1 VPLPPTELDRKLAAF
16 LKKQRGAMSYSAFA
30 KKVGL
35 TPSSLFRLENGEQSI
50 TLGRLHELLKRLKAS
65 VWDVFGR

>member
-1 VPLPPTELDRKLAAF
+1 
-16 LKKQRGAMSYSAFA
+16 MSYSAFA